1 MNVRRRIFGYLLT
14 GWGVF
19 CLCLFIAERVT
30 GQVVLIR
37 SVRLK
42 LDDFLFVLLCLL
54 CAGAVSFLIRT
65 WCKTVRKSVKALLV
79 CGWIGVI
86 SGLLLGSLIWLGRH
100 AVTTWHEF
108 DSPDQQYSLVA
119 GESTF
124 LLLGNIRLYERTSPI
139 FIRELDAT
147 LFPDD
152 GFAAIARG
160 AYKISWIGD
169 VVTLSVDQN
178 YDDLWES
185 VKLNMADD
193 GKVLA
198 SYSYYPDGRP
208 DWRYEQEKTSGN
220 EETESGSADAEQADE
235 YPDEGELQIIN
246 GLLAVARTVGDADVD
261 EAKVTYTAKGTP
273 EFVISSDSEAYTYIL
288 YDREST
294 NGKCALY
301 VLYQSATDKKG
312 DSDPQIM
319 EMYAYE
325 YASGKVIMAG
335 RHAWSDGGTDEYRE
349 ATGE

>member
-1 MNVRRRIFGYLLT
+1 M
-14 GWGVF
+14 
-19 CLCLFIAERVT
+19 
-30 GQVVLIR
+30 
-37 SVRLK
+37 
-42 LDDFLFVLLCLL
+42 
-54 CAGAVSFLIRT
+54 
-65 WCKTVRKSVKALLV
+65 
-79 CGWIGVI
+79 
-86 SGLLLGSLIWLGRH
+86 
-100 AVTTWHEF
+100 
-108 DSPDQQYSLVA
+108 
-119 GESTF
+119 
-124 LLLGNIRLYERTSPI
+124 
-139 FIRELDAT
+139 
-147 LFPDD
+147 
-152 GFAAIARG
+152 
-160 AYKISWIGD
+160 
-169 VVTLSVDQN
+169 SVDQN

-261 EAKVTYTAKGTP
+261 EANVTYIAKGTP

-288 YDREST
+288 YNREST

-301 VLYQSATDKKG
+301 VLYQSATDKEG